1 MLENSKM
8 LPLPANVDC
17 NAQSTF
23 SQRSVKRYSQRY
35 SQRCENAGR
44 GSIFEFSSIKS
55 KKNLYFLLFML
66 ENSKMLPLPAF
77 FATLTVTLTVT
88 LN

>member
-23 SQRSVKRYSQRY
+23 SQRSVNVTVNVTVNVAK
-35 SQRCENAGR
+35 NAGR
-44 GSIFEFSSIKS
+44 GSIFEFSS
-55 KKNLYFLLFML
+55 NL
-66 ENSKMLPLPAF
+66 
-77 FATLTVTLTVT
+77 
-88 LN
+88 

>member
-23 SQRSVKRYSQRY
+23 SQRSV
-35 SQRCENAGR
+35 NVTVNVTVNVA
-44 GSIFEFSSIKS
+44 
-55 KKNLYFLLFML
+55 
-66 ENSKMLPLPAF
+66 KMLAGAAFWSFKQKKQEKPVFPAF
-77 FATLTVTLTVT
+77 YA
-88 LN
+88 

>member
-23 SQRSVKRYSQRY
+23 SQRSV
-35 SQRCENAGR
+35 NVTVNVTVNVA
-44 GSIFEFSSIKS
+44 
-55 KKNLYFLLFML
+55 
-66 ENSKMLPLPAF
+66 KMLAGQHF
-77 FATLTVTLTVT
+77 
-88 LN
+88 